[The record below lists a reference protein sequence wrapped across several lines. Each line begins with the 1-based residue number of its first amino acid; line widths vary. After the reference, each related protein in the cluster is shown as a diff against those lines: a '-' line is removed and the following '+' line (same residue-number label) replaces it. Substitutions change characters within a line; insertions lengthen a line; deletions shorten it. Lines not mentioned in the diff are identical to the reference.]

1 MAESKKVKVYGTP
14 TCVFCPMVKDFLK
27 EHGVDF
33 EEIDVSADE
42 QAFEEM
48 KEKTGQM
55 GVPVVMVGDE
65 AVVGFDRQKL
75 SRLLGL

>member
-1 MAESKKVKVYGTP
+1 MVTSKKIKVYSTP

-27 EHGVDF
+27 EKGIEF
-33 EEIDVSADE
+33 EEIDVSKDE

-55 GVPVVMVGDE
+55 GVPVILVGDE
-65 AVVGFDRQKL
+65 AVIGFDKKKL
-75 SRLLGL
+75 SKLLEL